1 MANPL
6 HVEIIYQGVDVW
18 NQWRQEHISI
28 DTDLSGTNL
37 AKFDLYEVNF
47 DSTDLKGADLT
58 EASLREANISYADF
72 TAANL
77 TRVDFSRKYRSG
89 GGPAGG
95 SESVVFNCA
104 NLTHANLTNNYLS
117 GVDFISAS
125 LKGANLSNT
134 TINYSD
140 LSGADLTDAILNGAN
155 LINSKLIATI
165 FNNVYIGGTRFSV
178 LDFSEAIG
186 LDMVIHDRSSSM
198 DIATLYQSKGKI
210 PEVLFQACGVPL
222 ESLIAFE
229 KFQDVRRTI
238 NH

>member
-77 TRVDFSRKYRSG
+77 TR
-89 GGPAGG
+89 
-95 SESVVFNCA
+95 
-104 NLTHANLTNNYLS
+104 
-117 GVDFISAS
+117 S
-125 LKGANLSNT
+125 L
-134 TINYSD
+134 SD
-140 LSGADLTDAILNGAN
+140 LTVAQNY
-155 LINSKLIATI
+155 K
-165 FNNVYIGGTRFSV
+165 
-178 LDFSEAIG
+178 
-186 LDMVIHDRSSSM
+186 
-198 DIATLYQSKGKI
+198 
-210 PEVLFQACGVPL
+210 
-222 ESLIAFE
+222 
-229 KFQDVRRTI
+229 
-238 NH
+238 NHS